1 MQTINS
7 KWKDSVAYVWSHFA
21 LSSIQKGVQSSHCIT
36 DLTRLTEKNP
46 IAKQWADY
54 DKTVKFLDG
63 GNTEKLMET
72 KDLLFD
78 FFEES
83 NIPWARFAE
92 DYATLGGILT
102 SVGVIL
108 PGDVIKELDR
118 FKEDP
123 DASKRVLHL
132 LVKDYKIGK
141 VKLSQ
146 VKKLIDL
153 LTKSRWAS

>member
-1 MQTINS
+1 MHTTNS
-7 KWKDSVAYVWSHFA
+7 KWKDSVAYIWSHFA
-21 LSSIQKGVQSSHCIT
+21 LSSIQKGVQSSHCAVE
-36 DLTRLTEKNP
+36 LARLADTKS
-46 IAKQWADY
+46 IAKEWADY

-63 GNTEKLMET
+63 GNTEKLMEI

-108 PGDVIKELDR
+108 PGDVIRELEKI
-118 FKEDP
+118 KEDP